1 MHLRKNVSW
10 GNLANEE
17 TIEREFAVFKEIKD
31 NFPKYV
37 LSLDEVDF
45 SRNGIRHQNV
55 MDFLLSKT

>member
-1 MHLRKNVSW
+1 M
-10 GNLANEE
+10 ANEE